1 VSSHGRCGEVRLEL
15 AVYVLGA
22 LDPGGRSVV
31 DRHIADCADCRD
43 ELAGLAGLPGLL
55 RRISLPEA
63 FALAGEDRATGRRPD
78 LPSGPALR
86 QLLTGVSR
94 DRRRHLRACVAVA
107 AAAGLVAGAGVIT
120 GWHAASPG
128 GGHPAASAP
137 AWAASAWGA
146 SPQTGVSATVRY
158 ATRPW
163 GVQLL
168 VQVKGVPVGTTCVLD
183 VISRHGRV
191 TTAGGW
197 TIAGGQARWYPAS
210 SPVRLADTR
219 GFAVASG
226 RRILVNVPV
235 QVHRGASATTRP
247 PEVRDQ
253 GIGESRIEWRLR

>member
-1 VSSHGRCGEVRLEL
+1 MRSASIPIQLNRGPLTERAGRYGKRIDGGRAGAVSSHGRCGEVRLEL

-55 RRISLPEA
+55 RRISPPEA
-63 FALAGEDRATGRRPD
+63 FALAGEDTATGLRPD

-94 DRRRHLRACVAVA
+94 DRRRHLR
-107 AAAGLVAGAGVIT
+107 
-120 GWHAASPG
+120 
-128 GGHPAASAP
+128 
-137 AWAASAWGA
+137 AWGA

-210 SPVRLADTR
+210 SPVRLADTQ

-253 GIGESRIEWRLR
+253 GIGESRIEWR